1 MGSAHDAKAF
11 TEPGFLTALDAT
23 MHIEGKS
30 YIGLGL
36 IAPVKKP
43 AHGELADIVRR
54 NNTTTNSVRY
64 LIV

>member
-1 MGSAHDAKAF
+1 
-11 TEPGFLTALDAT
+11 

-43 AHGELADIVRR
+43 VHGELADIVRR